1 MHGSVVWLT
10 GLSGSGKSTIARA
23 VAQELLK
30 QGVPVEVLDGDA
42 IREKLSRGLG
52 FSKQDRDENVRR
64 VGYVAQLLARHGVV
78 VVVAL
83 ISPYRALRDEVRG
96 GMNGILFIEVYVNAP
111 LEVCEARDTK
121 GLYQKARRGEISS
134 FTGVDD
140 PYEAPVSAEVECR
153 TDRESVELSAG
164 RVLIALAAGTGPAPD
179 GRGSER
185 SETK

>member
-1 MHGSVVWLT
+1 MWLT

-23 VAQELLK
+23 VAEELLRK
-30 QGVPVEVLDGDA
+30 GVPVEVLDGDV
-42 IREKLSRGLG
+42 IREKFSRGLG

-64 VGYVAQLLARHGVV
+64 AGYVAHILARHGVV

-96 GMNGILFIEVYVNAP
+96 GMNGVPFIEVYVNAP

-134 FTGVDD
+134 FTGLDD
-140 PYEAPVSAEVECR
+140 PYEPPLAPEVECR
-153 TDRESVELSAG
+153 TDRESVECSAG
-164 RVLIALAAGTGPAPD
+164 RVLRALKVGLAD
-179 GRGSER
+179 GI
-185 SETK
+185 